1 MDMVKKFF
9 TTLVLAFLLVT
20 VSVPASLLSYTNIE
34 AATVGLDKKTLYVYV
49 GNTYSLHLNG
59 ISGSASWSSSNKKVA
74 TVSTKGKV
82 TGVKAGSATI
92 TAKVGSKKY
101 SCKVTVKSP
110 NISAKNFNLVVG
122 SKEEFKL
129 LGATDK
135 VTWKSS
141 NTSAATISSKGIV
154 TAKEEGLT
162 KITSTYKNKS
172 YSCTVKVVP
181 SRIQASATDITCNKE
196 TQIKI
201 LITDYQYNEDIY
213 FDVGDENIANCEWGD
228 WLDTTEAIIPLKI
241 IPNDYGTT
249 QIKITST
256 YSNEELII
264 NVKVADVDNI
274 TYKNSKKLTAEEVN
288 KKCSISTVQVNT
300 DSGIGSGFFID
311 DNTVVTNY
319 HVIAGATSLNIQ
331 LKDGSTYDV
340 DKILGY
346 DKKLDIALL
355 SVPVTKIP
363 LIINQHG
370 VNSGETVYAIGSSLG
385 LQGTFTKGIV
395 TNASRI
401 MDDVEYIQTDV
412 AITYGN
418 SGGPLLNSYG
428 EVMGINNGGYDGK
441 NLNFAINIDQISKV
455 NTEYPITAS
464 EFYKNNSSISNIVYY
479 DVAEDSSVSND
490 INTCQTLTSG
500 ADVIGSIDTYDVDFY
515 KFTLSTD
522 QVAFLFAGARS
533 GDIRELEHVNFYI
546 ADSNGNLLYVAE
558 PYVGEDGNTYL
569 VIKQKFSAGTYYI
582 AVVPDSDIEYVAD
595 YEFVLATIQ

>member
-1 MDMVKKFF
+1 
-9 TTLVLAFLLVT
+9 
-20 VSVPASLLSYTNIE
+20 
-34 AATVGLDKKTLYVYV
+34 
-49 GNTYSLHLNG
+49 
-59 ISGSASWSSSNKKVA
+59 
-74 TVSTKGKV
+74 
-82 TGVKAGSATI
+82 
-92 TAKVGSKKY
+92 
-101 SCKVTVKSP
+101 
-110 NISAKNFNLVVG
+110 
-122 SKEEFKL
+122 
-129 LGATDK
+129 
-135 VTWKSS
+135 
-141 NTSAATISSKGIV
+141 
-154 TAKEEGLT
+154 
-162 KITSTYKNKS
+162 
-172 YSCTVKVVP
+172 
-181 SRIQASATDITCNKE
+181 
-196 TQIKI
+196 
-201 LITDYQYNEDIY
+201 
-213 FDVGDENIANCEWGD
+213 
-228 WLDTTEAIIPLKI
+228 
-241 IPNDYGTT
+241 
-249 QIKITST
+249 
-256 YSNEELII
+256 
-264 NVKVADVDNI
+264 
-274 TYKNSKKLTAEEVN
+274 
-288 KKCSISTVQVNT
+288 
-300 DSGIGSGFFID
+300 
-311 DNTVVTNY
+311 
-319 HVIAGATSLNIQ
+319 
-331 LKDGSTYDV
+331 
-340 DKILGY
+340 
-346 DKKLDIALL
+346 
-355 SVPVTKIP
+355 
-363 LIINQHG
+363 
-370 VNSGETVYAIGSSLG
+370 
-385 LQGTFTKGIV
+385 
-395 TNASRI
+395 